1 MTAAHERHLMA
12 ATSSAG
18 HREASSSGQ
27 QARRPAGVDDVDLRD
42 YQPGWVAPRWLPRVT
57 GVLLAGAGDMVTRIS
72 RGGILNGVPEPDIR
86 AVASRVVY
94 QDPWMT
100 LRRDEIERRDGSR
113 GSYAVVEKA
122 DFALVIPAERGGFH
136 LVEEYRY
143 PLGRRTWGF
152 PQGGFPAG
160 RDGDPEELAR
170 LELAEETGLRAGH
183 LARLGYLST
192 AHGITSQG
200 CHVYLATGL
209 SQGPHRREAE
219 EQDMRHYWV
228 TRAQFTNMIRNG
240 SLTDD
245 ASVAAYTLL
254 VLHEDSGDR
263 PG

>member
-1 MTAAHERHLMA
+1 MPDHDIALIA
-12 ATSSAG
+12 SA
-18 HREASSSGQ
+18 
-27 QARRPAGVDDVDLRD
+27 
-42 YQPGWVAPRWLPRVT
+42 
-57 GVLLAGAGDMVTRIS
+57 
-72 RGGILNGVPEPDIR
+72 
-86 AVASRVVY
+86 VVY
-94 QDPWMT
+94 TDPWLT
-100 LRRDEIERRDGSR
+100 LRRDEIQRRDGSR
-113 GSYAVVEKA
+113 GSYAVVDKP

-160 RDGDPEELAR
+160 RDGDPGELAR
-170 LELAEETGLRAGH
+170 LELAEETGLRADR
-183 LARLGYLST
+183 LTRLGSLSA
-192 AHGITSQG
+192 AHGITGQC

-228 TRAQFTNMIRNG
+228 TRARFKDLIRSG

-254 VLHEDSGDR
+254 TLHEERG
-263 PG
+263 GGLV